1 MALGG
6 LGGLGSLDI
15 EAKENREAGNPP
27 ARGGVRVRCVLQQ
40 VGSDVQQT
48 VQQGRVR
55 RVDDSEMEPPSRRK
69 PFASCRDADGVCR
82 HHHRIF

>member
-6 LGGLGSLDI
+6 LDI
-15 EAKENREAGNPP
+15 EARENREAGNPP
-27 ARGGVRVRCVLQQ
+27 GGVRVRCVLQQ

-55 RVDDSEMEPPSRRK
+55 RVDDSEMEPPYAKNRSLPVEMQMGR
-69 PFASCRDADGVCR
+69 CR
-82 HHHRIF
+82 HDHRIF